1 VVAGID
7 EPCALHAKN
16 AIILAVEFE
25 IEKVAVWWPVVVAMG
40 VGWRRGGENEA
51 EALPVGGTAKEV
63 TVGVVNLVDVAG
75 KRVKCSRVEDEAV
88 VCVFGVLHCA
98 EEGVGVAADED
109 VEGVK
114 VGVALVAEGE
124 EDDEDGGQEFD
135 GEDGR
140 DESGGDGTGIESEL
154 HWDAV
159 IRGSSLGV

>member
-1 VVAGID
+1 
-7 EPCALHAKN
+7 
-16 AIILAVEFE
+16 
-25 IEKVAVWWPVVVAMG
+25 
-40 VGWRRGGENEA
+40 
-51 EALPVGGTAKEV
+51 V

-114 VGVALVAEGE
+114 VGVALVSEGE

-159 IRGSSLGV
+159 IGGSSLGV